1 MGGCSYDREVY
12 TSSDSFSNSS
22 FSYSTRSEKVF
33 AEVKKAAEIAPLDT
47 SLFPLSRDLVC
58 SAQTGVAV
66 VLDVTGSMGDSAKV
80 VYDKLPMFYGQI
92 EQQGYLDDFA
102 LSFAAV
108 GDVDSDRAPL
118 QVCDFDK
125 GIALD
130 DKVNKL
136 YLEGEGGPSW
146 KESYEMMA
154 YYYSRHVDFI
164 HPEKRK
170 PFLFFIGDE
179 GFKDRILGGT
189 TQKHFGESA
198 VLSGKEAINE
208 LSQKYHV
215 FMIHIPYSS
224 VKVSG
229 AADKVESNNPS
240 VEKNVC
246 EQWSA
251 VLGDRFISLDEPK
264 AIVDVMLGC
273 IAITTGRRTLAEYD
287 NDMEI
292 RLQTKSRRESVLEA
306 LKVVQAIPEVDTPA
320 VEELIVETIIEPSA
334 TDAASPKKSR
344 QEARRKKIAA
354 KNKDGTDSN
363 FLIS

>member
-12 TSSDSFSNSS
+12 TSTESLSRAS
-22 FSYSTRSEKVF
+22 FSYSDRSERTF
-33 AEVKKAAEIAPLDT
+33 AETKKAFEYGKLDT

-58 SAQTGVAV
+58 TAQTGVAV
-66 VLDVTGSMGDSAKV
+66 VLDVTASMGDSAKV

-108 GDVDSDRAPL
+108 GDVDSDVAPL

-130 DKVNKL
+130 DKVKKL

-154 YYYSRHVDFI
+154 YYYARHVDFS

-170 PFLFFIGDE
+170 PFLFFVGDE
-179 GFKDRILGGT
+179 GFKDRILGDM
-189 TQKHFGESA
+189 TQQHFGESA
-198 VLSGKEAINE
+198 VLSGKEAISE
-208 LSQKYHV
+208 LSDKYHV

-224 VKVSG
+224 SKSKASDDQVLSG
-229 AADKVESNNPS
+229 NPEIDKHVQ
-240 VEKNVC
+240 
-246 EQWSA
+246 EQWRA
-251 VLGDRFISLDEPK
+251 VLGNNLINLDEPK

-273 IAITTGRRTLAEYD
+273 IAITTGSRTLEEYD
-287 NDMEI
+287 HDMKD
-292 RLQTKSRRESVLEA
+292 RLQTDARRKNVMEA
-306 LKVVQAIPEVDTPA
+306 LRYVHVVPEIEPIVAIPEP
-320 VEELIVETIIEPSA
+320 LRK
-334 TDAASPKKSR
+334 PKKA
-344 QEARRKKIAA
+344 ERRPKISA
-354 KNKDGTDSN
+354 KNKDGSESK
-363 FLIS
+363 FIIS